1 METKKKASVIIPTLN
16 RETFL
21 HNLLVSLSKQ
31 QTEYDYEVIVV
42 NDNPE
47 DDLSAL
53 ELEFSDI
60 GTKVVNLREDHGRS
74 VARNAGVR
82 HSDGDI
88 LIFLDDDMT
97 VSEDFITRHMEAHVN
112 PSYAVIGDVRS
123 APQYA
128 GDPFA
133 RYVER
138 QGARKRK
145 RGERIPP
152 QCFRTGNASVSR
164 EMFSR
169 AGMFDEALRSYGEDL
184 DLAMNLSYHGATF
197 IFAEGAVSYNHD
209 PPDIDDMMR
218 KVREWGEFTLPV
230 FAQRHPELVKALWVH
245 LADPIRLGRESPWLT
260 LRKAALR
267 VALLPPFYGLA
278 RVLYRCKWLGG
289 LLFPVIDFIRVYNYI
304 GAYRRAARNP

>member
-1 METKKKASVIIPTLN
+1 MERTKKASVIIPTLN
-16 RETFL
+16 REVFL
-21 HNLLVSLSKQ
+21 RNLLESLSKQ
-31 QTEYDYEVIVV
+31 QTDYAFEVIVV
-42 NDNPE
+42 NDSPQ
-47 DDLSAL
+47 DDLSPL

-97 VSEDFITRHMEAHVN
+97 VSEDFITRHMDAHVE
-112 PSYAVIGDVRS
+112 SSCAVIGNVRS

-128 GDPFA
+128 RDPFA
-133 RYVER
+133 RYIER

-145 RGERIPP
+145 PGERIPP

-169 AGMFDEALRSYGEDL
+169 AGMFDETLRTYGEDL

-197 IFAEGAVSYNHD
+197 VFDELATSYNHD

-218 KVREWGEFTLPV
+218 KVREWGEFTLPI
-230 FAQRHPELVKALWVH
+230 FTERHPELIRALWVH
-245 LADPIRLGRESPWLT
+245 LAHPIRLGKENPLLS
-260 LRKAALR
+260 LRKIGLRLAL
-267 VALLPPFYGLA
+267 VPPLYRLA
-278 RVLYRCKWLGG
+278 RRIYRLKWLGR

-304 GAYRRAARNP
+304 GAYRRAGRNR